1 MGAQRTTCPHSSSL
15 PCRPRAFANV
25 PYGSNAS
32 CLRLDEP
39 KMLSIGPFNPGPPLA
54 RLGSAAALTPA
65 WHLRIGPLTLLS
77 SPSFSKSGGWHG
89 RGPESRQKVTA
100 AGGQGMLLLAEES
113 GDKWCS

>member
-1 MGAQRTTCPHSSSL
+1 MGAQRTTCPHASSL

-77 SPSFSKSGGWHG
+77 SPFSKSGGWHG

-113 GDKWCS
+113 GDKGCS